1 MTVEQ
6 LAQMLK
12 AAPFRPFRIHMA
24 DGQSLTVK
32 HRDFVARSPSGRT
45 AIVYKADDTFE
56 VVDLLLM
63 ASLEV
68 VNGHSR
74 QRRR

>member
-24 DGQSLTVK
+24 DGRSLLVK

-45 AIVYKADDTFE
+45 AIVYKSDDTFE